1 MEMTNTEA
9 VVEVEALMAVV
20 VDPMRSHLFVYC
32 DNTFSQCW
40 DRGPAPTSHNCF

>member
-1 MEMTNTEA
+1 MASLRPGHRAHPMEMTNTEA

-32 DNTFSQCW
+32 NNTFS
-40 DRGPAPTSHNCF
+40 